1 MSRSVSVKPTLK
13 EYTTIILAGLTE
25 RWYFSHLQS
34 FYNLKIKI
42 RPRFL
47 INFEN
52 LRNSIKQTIHDEG
65 KAIIIYNR
73 SILSDCKIN
82 IEQFAKFK
90 QKYEKNNKVM
100 FCEVSP
106 SIEWWFVLHY
116 IEGDQVFETSEAVK
130 DELKKHIKDFE
141 ISDSFLMNPKWVEEL
156 CSDNKLI
163 AAYNR
168 AKKYNKTSENQMS
181 IWKIMEE
188 IGLFS

>member
-1 MSRSVSVKPTLK
+1 
-13 EYTTIILAGLTE
+13 
-25 RWYFSHLQS
+25 
-34 FYNLKIKI
+34 
-42 RPRFL
+42 
-47 INFEN
+47 
-52 LRNSIKQTIHDEG
+52 
-65 KAIIIYNR
+65 
-73 SILSDCKIN
+73 
-82 IEQFAKFK
+82 
-90 QKYEKNNKVM
+90 M

-181 IWKIMEE
+181 IWKVMEE
-188 IGLFS
+188 IGLLAKIYNEVEYRKAQLHLLIEHPSSISL

>member
-73 SILSDCKIN
+73 SICL
-82 IEQFAKFK
+82 
-90 QKYEKNNKVM
+90 
-100 FCEVSP
+100 
-106 SIEWWFVLHY
+106 
-116 IEGDQVFETSEAVK
+116 TVK
-130 DELKKHIKDFE
+130 
-141 ISDSFLMNPKWVEEL
+141 
-156 CSDNKLI
+156 
-163 AAYNR
+163 
-168 AKKYNKTSENQMS
+168 
-181 IWKIMEE
+181 
-188 IGLFS
+188 